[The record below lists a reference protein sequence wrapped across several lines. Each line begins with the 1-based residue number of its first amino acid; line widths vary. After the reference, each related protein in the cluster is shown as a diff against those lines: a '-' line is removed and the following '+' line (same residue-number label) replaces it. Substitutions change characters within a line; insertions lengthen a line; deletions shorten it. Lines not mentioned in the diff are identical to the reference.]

1 MERHS
6 RHELFP
12 PIGPEGQKRLSRARV
27 AVVGCGAV
35 GSHAA
40 EMLGRAGV
48 GRAGLLRLIDRD
60 YVDQTNLQ
68 RQALFTESD
77 AKESR
82 PKAVA
87 AASRLEAIDSALRLE
102 SVVRDFNPSNARRL
116 IADVDLVL
124 DGTDNFRSRFLL
136 NDAAIAENK
145 PWVYGGA
152 IASRG
157 AVAFIVPGSTPCLRC
172 YLETSPPLGSYDSC
186 DTVGIITP
194 LPATVAAVQVTL
206 AMRWIIGERDLPR
219 GLLSFDLWQET
230 GRVANQL
237 SHALPNPS
245 CQSCGTRQ
253 LPALSQPEEIA
264 ILCGRNSVQLL
275 TQRGDA
281 DLSVAANQM
290 ERAGKTL
297 RRHRESITAE
307 IEEGLLTLFEDG
319 RVIVEGTTDPLQA
332 RTIVARYLGG

>member
-1 MERHS
+1 MDRHS

-12 PIGPEGQKRLSRARV
+12 PIGPSGQKKLSEARV

-40 EMLGRAGV
+40 EMLARAGV

-60 YVDQTNLQ
+60 YVDETNLQ
-68 RQALFTESD
+68 RQALFTEAD

-87 AASRLEAIDSALRLE
+87 AASRLAAIDPALHLE
-102 SVVRDFNPSNARRL
+102 SIVRDFNPANARRL
-116 IADVDLVL
+116 IADLGLVV
-124 DGTDNFRSRFLL
+124 DGTDNFHSRFIL

-152 IASRG
+152 IAGRG
-157 AVAFIVPGSTPCLRC
+157 AVALIVPGATPCLRC

-186 DTVGIITP
+186 DTAGIITP
-194 LPATVAAVQVTL
+194 LPPAVAALQVTL
-206 AMRWIIGERDLPR
+206 AMRWIIGERDLP
-219 GLLSFDLWQET
+219 GGILTFDLWEET
-230 GRVANQL
+230 GRIANPL
-237 SHALPNPS
+237 SHGRPNPS
-245 CQSCGTRQ
+245 CLSCGTRQ
-253 LPALSQPEEIA
+253 LPALSQHQEVA
-264 ILCGRNSVQLL
+264 VLCGRNSVQLL
-275 TQRGDA
+275 TQRGT
-281 DLSVAANQM
+281 DLSQAAQQM
-290 ERAGKTL
+290 ERVGRNL

-307 IEEGLLTLFEDG
+307 IDEGLLTLFEDG

-332 RTIVARYLGG
+332 KTIVARYLGG